1 MAVSAAVAGVITSL
15 AGTGMSMMAQQ
26 QQAQAQQAQAN
37 YQAKVAQK
45 NQELAQEQA
54 RAARK
59 EGYDASVRK
68 RQEVASI
75 IGSQRAVAGASGATV
90 DTGSFLDLNMDTA
103 EKGEMDA
110 LALYQ
115 QGLDKA
121 RNLEIQGWNSGQQAQ
136 AYAWQADRVDPTA
149 GMVGTALGGIAQ
161 AGTNFGSGLWGGK
174 SGSTKSFGDTKTT
187 VTSSNVKWYS

>member
-15 AGTGMSMMAQQ
+15 AGTGMTVMGQQ
-26 QQAQAQQAQAN
+26 KQAQAQQAQAS
-37 YQAKVAQK
+37 YQAKVAEK
-45 NQELAQEQA
+45 NQELATEQA

-90 DTGSFLDLNMDTA
+90 DSGSFLDLNMDTA

-149 GMVGTALGGIAQ
+149 GMIGTALGGIAQ

-174 SGSTKSFGDTKTT
+174 SGGTKSFGDTKTT
-187 VTSSNVKWYS
+187 VTSSNMKWY

>member
-1 MAVSAAVAGVITSL
+1 MAVSASIAGIIGSL
-15 AGTGMSMMAQQ
+15 AATGVSMAGQSR
-26 QQAQAQQAQAN
+26 QAQAQQAQAE
-37 YQAKVAQK
+37 YQAKIAGK

-54 RAARK
+54 KAARK

-90 DTGSFLDLNMDTA
+90 DNGSFLDLNMDTA

-149 GMVGTALGGIAQ
+149 GMIGTALGGIAQ

-174 SGSTKSFGDTKTT
+174 SSSSGALKTLGDRANN
-187 VTSSNVKWYS
+187 SSWAK

>member
-1 MAVSAAVAGVITSL
+1 MAVSASIAGIIGSL
-15 AGTGMSMMAQQ
+15 AATGVSMAGQA
-26 QQAQAQQAQAN
+26 QQAQAQQAQAE
-37 YQAKVAQK
+37 YQSKVAAR

-54 RAARK
+54 KAARK

-68 RQEVASI
+68 RQEVAGI

-90 DTGSFLDLNMDTA
+90 DNGGFLDLNLDTA

-121 RNLEIQGWNSGQQAQ
+121 RNLEIQGWNAGQQSQ
-136 AYAWQADRVDPTA
+136 AYAWQAV
-149 GMVGTALGGIAQ
+149 
-161 AGTNFGSGLWGGK
+161 
-174 SGSTKSFGDTKTT
+174 
-187 VTSSNVKWYS
+187 